1 MICQKLMSNDACNFV
16 ILYMV
21 CKIDKIF
28 HENYWSKMGYFINDF
43 DGKLRNLYFFQGQKY
58 TSFGKNILHRQSASL
73 GHSATGHSES
83 LKIR

>member
-28 HENYWSKMGYFINDF
+28 HENYWSKMGQFINDF
-43 DGKLRNLYFFQGQKY
+43 DGKCAFCAIY
-58 TSFGKNILHRQSASL
+58 TSFGKKILHRQSASL
-73 GHSATGHSES
+73 GYSATGHSVN
-83 LKIR
+83 K